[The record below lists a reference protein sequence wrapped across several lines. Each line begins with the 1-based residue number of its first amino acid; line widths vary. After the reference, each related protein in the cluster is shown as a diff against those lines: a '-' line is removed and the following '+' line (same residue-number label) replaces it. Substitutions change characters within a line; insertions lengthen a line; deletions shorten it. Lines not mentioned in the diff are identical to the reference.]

1 MFAIGHFA
9 LGYLTGKGSSK
20 ALKTKINLPLLLAV
34 SVIPDVDLLLEIVNP
49 TVFMHRGLTHSLV
62 TFTVFMIPFFIIY
75 HRQAVPY
82 YGALL
87 SHSLI
92 GDLFTGGVG
101 LFWPI
106 SQDWFGNKWLAI
118 GGLGDSVAE
127 LVLFIIAA
135 SLMFK
140 AGDLQTLLHPKN
152 HNFVLVIAFFAVL
165 GPTLSFGAIESNL
178 PISLLIPSLFWLI
191 IFAVSLLIE
200 FRDKLRKPPL
210 TTVASFASEQQEN
223 DNEV

>member
-62 TFTVFMIPFFIIY
+62 TFTVLMIPFFIIY
-75 HRQAVPY
+75 RKQAVPY
-82 YGALL
+82 YAALL

-92 GDLFTGGVG
+92 GDYFTGGVG

-118 GGLGDSVAE
+118 GSLGDVAAE
-127 LVLFIIAA
+127 LILFAIATA
-135 SLMFK
+135 IMFK
-140 AGDLQTLLHPKN
+140 AGDLQTLLRPKN

-165 GPTLSFGAIESNL
+165 GPMISTEAIESNL
-178 PISLLIPSLFWLI
+178 PIELLFPSVFWLI
-191 IFAVSLLIE
+191 IFASSMLLE
-200 FRDKLRKPPL
+200 LWDKLRKPP
-210 TTVASFASEQQEN
+210 TTIAASKYVS
-223 DNEV
+223 

>member
-9 LGYLTGKGSSK
+9 LGYLSGKSSSK
-20 ALKTKINLPLLLAV
+20 LLRTKINLPLLLAV
-34 SVIPDVDLLLEIVNP
+34 SIIPDVDLLLEVINP

-75 HRQAVPY
+75 RRQAVPY
-82 YGALL
+82 YAALL

-127 LVLFIIAA
+127 LFLFLIVVAIT
-135 SLMFK
+135 FK
-140 AGDLQTLLHPKN
+140 NGDLQTLLHPKN
-152 HNFVLVIAFFAVL
+152 HNSFLVIAFFAVL
-165 GPTLSFGAIESNL
+165 GPMLSFGKIESNL
-178 PISLLIPSLFWLI
+178 PDALIIPSLFWLI

-200 FRDKLRKPPL
+200 LQDKLRKPPS
-210 TTVASFASEQQEN
+210 TTVASFGSKQLEN
-223 DNEV
+223 HDKV